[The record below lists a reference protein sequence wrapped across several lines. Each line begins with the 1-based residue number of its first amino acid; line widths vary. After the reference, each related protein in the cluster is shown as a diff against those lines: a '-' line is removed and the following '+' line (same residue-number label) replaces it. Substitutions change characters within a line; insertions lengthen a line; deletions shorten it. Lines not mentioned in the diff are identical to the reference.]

1 MDKKKLIIIA
11 VVLVIA
17 GFALGYVIVK
27 SQKTTGTKPTSTSTV
42 TNTNKENKEE
52 KKAKDPTKINLGEQ
66 ITNSDIEMTFES
78 ADFKD
83 EIKWRTSEYST
94 RSASIGEGKIGLSI
108 SGKFKNLRG
117 EDIDKSNII
126 GKVVIDDK
134 YTYDLSFTPHI
145 SGYSVSPLEN
155 VYYDFYAEVPQEI
168 KDTYSKAEFIFGHNN
183 DFGYI
188 TTTYV
193 NGKMED
199 KYNSLENL
207 YSITV
212 TK

>member
-17 GFALGYVIVK
+17 GAALGYAVVK
-27 SQKTTGTKPTSTSTV
+27 SQKTTGTKPTSTSTI
-42 TNTNKENKEE
+42 TNTNKEEE
-52 KKAKDPTKINLGEQ
+52 EVKDATKLNLGEQ
-66 ITNSDIEMTFES
+66 ITNSDIEMTFET
-78 ADFKD
+78 AEFKD

-94 RSASIGEGKIGLSI
+94 RSASIGEGKVGLSI

-126 GKVVIDDK
+126 GKVVVDDK

-155 VYYDFYAEVPQEI
+155 VEYDFYAEVPQEI
-168 KDTYSKAEFIFGHNN
+168 KDSYSKAEFIFGHNN

-193 NGKMED
+193 NGKMTD